1 MRVCMCVRSCLRA
14 RLRPQGFFDK
24 GDMSPWGTDL
34 LGNTGATG
42 AEYIRVRMP
51 FNKSIELTVSK
62 ASVRMHANNVVA
74 RSYHANAAMP
84 MAMATINGVHVHSHG
99 HDHRQ

>member
-74 RSYHANAAMP
+74 RSYHANA
-84 MAMATINGVHVHSHG
+84 HG
-99 HDHRQ
+99 HGHYKRCSRAQPWP